1 MRANDHYVAIVE
13 DAGPDHAVG
22 VWFPDLPGCFSA
34 GDTLDEAMA
43 SAPEALAH
51 WIESLVEDGKAI
63 PRARTPSEL
72 KADPEV
78 AADMTAHAIALIPA
92 PRLTFQP
99 AAE

>member
-1 MRANDHYVAIVE
+1 MAN
-13 DAGPDHAVG
+13 
-22 VWFPDLPGCFSA
+22 
-34 GDTLDEAMA
+34 
-43 SAPEALAH
+43 APEPLAL
-51 WIESLVEDGKAI
+51 WIESMAEDGKTI

-78 AADMTAHAIALIPA
+78 AADMAAHAIALIPA